1 MKLNMLGVSVGNTR
15 TRIGAFVN
23 GELQE
28 CATFRNDRQD
38 DALGEAVEHAF
49 GSIRDRQDAAVL
61 MASVNRPAG
70 EQVERMLIERLGVT
84 VRRVERDLPIPI
96 GRQVDDD
103 SKVGEDRLLNAAAA
117 YDILKQACV
126 VVDAGTAITVD
137 FVDGQGTFHGG
148 AIAAGAQLQLDA
160 LHQRTDLLP
169 DVEIAKPLE
178 NIGHNTTEAM
188 RVGVYHGLR
197 GMVRELVEQ
206 YAEIAGAYPMVVV
219 TGGDGNLLFRDY
231 ELVDRIVPNLTMM
244 GLYTTLRVATEQQ
257 SKADN

>member
-1 MKLNMLGVSVGNTR
+1 MNLNMLGVSVGNTR
-15 TRIGAFVN
+15 TRIGAFIH

-28 CATFRNDRQD
+28 CATFRNERHDALAEALEHAYAPVRERQD
-38 DALGEAVEHAF
+38 
-49 GSIRDRQDAAVL
+49 STVL
-61 MASVNRPAG
+61 MASVNEPVARV
-70 EQVERMLIERLGVT
+70 VEGLIKDRLGLQA
-84 VRRVERDLPIPI
+84 RRVERDLTIPI
-96 GRQVDDD
+96 GRQVDTD
-103 SKVGEDRLLNAAAA
+103 STVGEDRLLNAAAA

-137 FVDGQGTFHGG
+137 FVDGVGTFHGG

-160 LHQRTDLLP
+160 LFQRADQLP
-169 DVEIAKPLE
+169 EVELQKPVE
-178 NIGHNTTEAM
+178 AIGHNTIEAM
-188 RVGVYHGLR
+188 RSGVYYGLR

-206 YAEIAGAYPMVVV
+206 FAETAGAFPLVVV

-231 ELVDRIVPNLTMM
+231 ELVDRVVPNLTMR